1 LKTISFSF
9 QLQILGGILL
19 AANDSIFQLHHL
31 HSTANTISASVLD
44 VRRNLTWHITGVYG
58 PQGELEKRMFLR
70 EIKGVRDMVSPLWLL
85 LGDFNLIY

>member
-1 LKTISFSF
+1 
-9 QLQILGGILL
+9 
-19 AANDSIFQLHHL
+19 
-31 HSTANTISASVLD
+31 